1 MKKLFLIFMILIFA
15 GQAETAN
22 SQRRFSVVIFPT
34 QNSTGLEIWESKF
47 YPYNVLE
54 KKMSDYFETLFK
66 RSPLIDV
73 RVLDEAGMN
82 RWLSGPRRGDDMAV
96 QLELYE
102 AIMKERHVI
111 GNVETGRAQLR
122 LKIFDSAMVRQI
134 ATRTTQGK
142 SKRFTFDSESD
153 LFMFNAAIKR
163 LPIPFDDGLDLF
175 GLTQQNYKGQK
186 MSRLT
191 WEQFKGTS
199 HWQSIKNAIDI
210 AYREAMSQTGNV
222 IRSNNPNAAL
232 TAEDNFSPSF
242 VTIGRI
248 LSPTADSKRRKRKY
262 IISLGSQA
270 QGSLEG
276 VRVGEILDVIR
287 SDTYVTVDP
296 QNPVVVLPKTIG
308 KVKVIKVF
316 EQNAIVQVI
325 RDNKK
330 EPITLKDMVIKRTS
344 ITRR

>member
-1 MKKLFLIFMILIFA
+1 MKKLLLLTLIILIFA
-15 GQAETAN
+15 CRLDAA
-22 SQRRFSVVIFPT
+22 QRRFSVVIFPT

-66 RSPLIDV
+66 RSPLVDV

-82 RWLSGPRRGDDMAV
+82 RWLSSPRRGDDMAV

-102 AIMKERHVI
+102 AILKERHVI

-142 SKRFTFDSESD
+142 SSRFTFDSDSD
-153 LFMFNAAIKR
+153 LFMFNEAVKR

-175 GLTQQNYKGQK
+175 GLTQQQYKGQK

-199 HWQSIKNAIDI
+199 HWQSIKNAINV

-232 TAEDNFSPSF
+232 TGEDNFSPSF
-242 VTIGRI
+242 STIGRI
-248 LSPTADSKRRKRKY
+248 LSPTADSKRKKRKY

-270 QGSLEG
+270 KGSLEG

-296 QNPVVVLPKTIG
+296 ENPVVVLPKVIG
-308 KVKVIKVF
+308 KVKVIKVY

-344 ITRR
+344 ISK